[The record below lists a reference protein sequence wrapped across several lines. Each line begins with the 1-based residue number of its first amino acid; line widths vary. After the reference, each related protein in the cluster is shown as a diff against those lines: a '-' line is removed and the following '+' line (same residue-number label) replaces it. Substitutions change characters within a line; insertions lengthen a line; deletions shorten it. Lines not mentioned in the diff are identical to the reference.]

1 MKSGEEII
9 NIVNKA
15 IESDKGYLSL
25 VQSSLVKEKDIEK
38 RQHIATTIGQ
48 VSYGIARLQ
57 SLLNEIQ

>member
-48 VSYGIARLQ
+48 VAYGIARLQ